1 MVFCEVL
8 RIGHR
13 PERDKRI
20 TTHVAL
26 TARAFGAR
34 GITFHKG
41 DSRILETVSN
51 VTDKFGGDFEVKST
65 SNPKKVVKEWAG
77 KIIHLTMFG
86 ISIDDEISN
95 IKENNEDILFIVG
108 AEKVPP
114 WVFELSD
121 YNLAIGNQ
129 PHSEVAALAIALSK
143 LYDKPYNQKF
153 TGGQVR
159 VLPSSERRNMIEN
172 SEL

>member
-51 VTDKFGGDFEVKST
+51 VTDKFGGDFETEAEYREKDVQNLITTKG
-65 SNPKKVVKEWAG
+65 G
-77 KIIHLTMFG
+77 KIYWPLIPYSYDT
-86 ISIDDEISN
+86 
-95 IKENNEDILFIVG
+95 V
-108 AEKVPP
+108 
-114 WVFELSD
+114 
-121 YNLAIGNQ
+121 NLNLNQ
-129 PHSEVAALAIALSK
+129 PAPSPPTLENLLGTDDQARDVLARVIYGFRLS
-143 LYDKPYNQKF
+143 
-153 TGGQVR
+153 
-159 VLPSSERRNMIEN
+159 VLFGLSLIHI
-172 SEL
+172 

>member
-1 MVFCEVL
+1 MSYCEVL

-26 TARAFGAR
+26 TARAFGASK
-34 GITFHKG
+34 ISFHRP
-41 DSRILETVSN
+41 DSRILATISDVCK
-51 VTDKFGGDFEVKST
+51 KFGGDFEIDT
-65 SNPKKVVKEWAG
+65 ISNPKKLIKEWTG

-86 ISIDDEISN
+86 ISIDEKVDEI
-95 IKENNEDILFIVG
+95 KDFTGPLLFVVG

-121 YNLAIGNQ
+121 YNIAIGNQ
-129 PHSEVAALAIALSK
+129 PHSEVSALSIALSK
-143 LYDKPYNQKF
+143 IYDKPYNQDF
-153 TGGQVR
+153 EGGEVK
-159 VLPSSERRNMIEN
+159 VIPSSERRNMVDT
-172 SEL
+172 SEP

>member
-65 SNPKKVVKEWAG
+65 SNPKG
-77 KIIHLTMFG
+77 KCK
-86 ISIDDEISN
+86 SN
-95 IKENNEDILFIVG
+95 IKDVVLMSSLNACSVVIQIPNPVE
-108 AEKVPP
+108 
-114 WVFELSD
+114 
-121 YNLAIGNQ
+121 
-129 PHSEVAALAIALSK
+129 
-143 LYDKPYNQKF
+143 PYGVVIF
-153 TGGQVR
+153 V
-159 VLPSSERRNMIEN
+159 
-172 SEL
+172 